1 MLQAMKGGGALLC
14 GPLARDPE
22 FTTVGVK
29 GVPICR
35 FTVCTE
41 RGTPGER
48 NGEFA
53 RCTAWFE
60 LREALRGAKK
70 GDAVFVLAK
79 RKENTGK
86 DGKVYVDYQV
96 EFATVAARSSDKPE
110 AVAKAE
116 ELFGAQVKV
125 VENDDDLPF

>member
-96 EFATVAARSSDKPE
+96 EFATVAAKQGATPE
-110 AVAKAE
+110 AVTKTAE
-116 ELFGAQVKV
+116 MFGSQVEV
-125 VENDDDLPF
+125 VDDDLPF